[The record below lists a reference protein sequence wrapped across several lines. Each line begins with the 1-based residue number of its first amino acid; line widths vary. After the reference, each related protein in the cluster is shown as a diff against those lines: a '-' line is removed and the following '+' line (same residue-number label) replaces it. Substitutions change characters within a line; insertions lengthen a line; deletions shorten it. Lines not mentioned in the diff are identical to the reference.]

1 MKFGLLI
8 ILIALLVA
16 MVLYFGKGHQADP
29 VSQANSSLNKAKAV
43 SLEPILLQVEAA
55 LAAYADENGGY
66 PDDLENLVPRFLPR
80 TDLLVDPWGT
90 RLILEKNDRQNS
102 FLICAG
108 PDRLFATGDDSRRSL

>member
-1 MKFGLLI
+1 MLI

-29 VSQANSSLNKAKAV
+29 VSQANSNLNKAKTV
-43 SLEPILLQVEAA
+43 SLEPIMLQVETA
-55 LAAYADENGGY
+55 LAAYAEQNGGY

-90 RLILEKNDRQNS
+90 RLILEKNYQQNS